1 MSVVD
6 NEKSCSTFS
15 LMKHISRDITLSLDV
30 VLILLDFNWTVQVCM
45 CSGECEMKMK
55 WFCVSDKPH
64 HQNTSISNSSNSL
77 ISNFNN
83 NNSCEVGGAG
93 LHRQNLPNHNTASAS
108 SFASMNNN
116 SANVAVSSSP
126 SATMAIANGNYQ
138 KLISTTLDAKLS
150 RADLDYLAAPKFAP
164 VVSTVGGGGQSS
176 QSRRQ
181 LAGSTG
187 DSMPPP
193 GVPIYPDNGG
203 SYGSRDPSPD
213 PDNLSQNLSD
223 SRDEVFVDDVDY
235 GMGACDVTTVEA
247 RVHVRNKSNISYDD
261 INMQP
266 MLKDSLQT
274 RARKKSASKTTDR
287 PRNGKDYGIPPTRG
301 FSYRSADSF
310 SRYSNLKNV
319 SPEQT
324 QQRRN
329 SCKHEYVNAECIDN
343 VFHIRK
349 EQRGMHNNAEGHK
362 YSTDSSMHSSNSD
375 LPRTSFSPG
384 RDQLGR
390 KKPPYENM
398 MAPNMASNHKKLSS
412 NSAGPTVGSSNVSSV
427 HNGGPTAA
435 GSESIYHSINYNN
448 GKKRGD
454 TMSHRSAGRFFE
466 DGGGGIPVPTTPHS
480 KVHLNYIDLSPA
492 NAMPTNKSTNSS
504 GITGSST
511 GKNMGGVMC
520 SSASVKPQVSRE
532 ARTVQYCAID
542 VESTNILH
550 RCFEEHA
557 KGRKEIYDRQHRPP
571 LASSN
576 KTAENRHNSNS
587 SAGSGGSLP
596 RYSFR

>member
-1 MSVVD
+1 M
-6 NEKSCSTFS
+6 
-15 LMKHISRDITLSLDV
+15 
-30 VLILLDFNWTVQVCM
+30 
-45 CSGECEMKMK
+45 
-55 WFCVSDKPH
+55 
-64 HQNTSISNSSNSL
+64 

-83 NNSCEVGGAG
+83 NNSCGAG
-93 LHRQNLPNHNTASAS
+93 GELGGPGLLRQNFPNHCTASAS
-108 SFASMNNN
+108 SFASVNN
-116 SANVAVSSSP
+116 SPNVATASP
-126 SATMAIANGNYQ
+126 GTVAVANGNYQ
-138 KLISTTLDAKLS
+138 KLISTTADAKLS

-164 VVSTVGGGGQSS
+164 VVCSAGQNT
-176 QSRRQ
+176 QNRRQ
-181 LAGSTG
+181 FAGSTG
-187 DSMPPP
+187 DSMPPS
-193 GVPIYPDNGG
+193 GVPPFNHPDKGG
-203 SYGSRDPSPD
+203 SFGSRDPSPD

-223 SRDEVFVDDVDY
+223 SRDEVFVDDDY
-235 GMGACDVTTVEA
+235 GIGLSDVVTTVEA

-261 INMQP
+261 IHMQP

-301 FSYRSADSF
+301 FGYRSADSF
-310 SRYSNLKNV
+310 SRYTNLKNV

-349 EQRGMHNNAEGHK
+349 DYQRGMHNHADAHK
-362 YSTDSSMHSSNSD
+362 YSTDSSLHSSNSD
-375 LPRTSFSPG
+375 SPRTSFSPG

-398 MAPNMASNHKKLSS
+398 MAPSVGSSHKLSS
-412 NSAGPTVGSSNVSSV
+412 NSAGPTIGSSV
-427 HNGGPTAA
+427 HNGA
-435 GSESIYHSINYNN
+435 GSESIYHSINFN
-448 GKKRGD
+448 GKKRGE
-454 TMSHRSAGRFFE
+454 TMSHRSTGQRFFE
-466 DGGGGIPVPTTPHS
+466 DGVALPSTPNS

-492 NAMPTNKSTNSS
+492 NAMPASKSVNSAAMANAS
-504 GITGSST
+504 GSKNPGGTCSVST
-511 GKNMGGVMC
+511 
-520 SSASVKPQVSRE
+520 SVKPQVSRE

-576 KTAENRHNSNS
+576 KTADNRHNSNS
-587 SAGSGGSLP
+587 STGSAGSLP
-596 RYSFR
+596 RYVGR